1 MAAKTGKMEPV
12 RTCVGCKKLGTRTS
26 LIRITSEQDRLVID
40 SEKKLAGRGAWL
52 HASPECLKL
61 ALDRKAFGRALKGE
75 FQLTQLIEQ
84 AETMLAKN
92 E

>member
-1 MAAKTGKMEPV
+1 MEPV

-26 LIRITSEQDRLVID
+26 LIRLVSSQGRVIVD
-40 SEKKLAGRGAWL
+40 EGKKLSGRGAWL
-52 HASPECLKL
+52 HGNQGCLKQ
-61 ALDRKAFGRALKGE
+61 AVDRKSFGRALGGE
-75 FQLTQLIEQ
+75 FEIDVQALTRSIEQ